1 MVLPTFDDCVRCYT
15 TIYNHLDVI
24 VTDVFCH
31 CGCNLLMAD
40 GIATVADGIATL
52 VMTDVIVIVKMT
64 ILCNISPKEQKE
76 QLLCMDGLC
85 YCHCGRWHCH

>member
-1 MVLPTFDDCVRCYT
+1 MAGSIANFGDCVRCYT

-24 VTDVFCH
+24 VTCFCH

-52 VMTDVIVIVKMT
+52 VITDVIVIVEMT
-64 ILCNISPKEQKE
+64 ILYNI
-76 QLLCMDGLC
+76 
-85 YCHCGRWHCH
+85 